1 MSSMAP
7 RSTDETITTWTR
19 RFLIALTILAW
30 FGIAVMVIWGL
41 RLIGSV
47 ILLYSIA
54 ALLAF
59 VLYPVVKA
67 LGRVIGQRIAALLVM
82 LVTLLALGAA
92 LYFLGATLLEEIG
105 VLSDRLAFLGQ
116 PDAIQQL
123 PWLADLLSRFG
134 VDPAT
139 VQLPL
144 ADWLGQAV
152 GGSGGVAAF
161 AGGAVFALIN
171 VVAAFTIMIYLLMDG
186 GRLIFWLRSATPM
199 VYRPSIGFLLD
210 TLNEKMGGFLR
221 GQLLVVVIITI
232 LIGIGSYLIGLPYL
246 AVFVAIVFICE
257 FVPVLG
263 GYVAGTIGILFGF
276 SQDVR
281 TGLFMIAFVSIM
293 FGVVE
298 GQILIPRITGRAV
311 HVHPLW
317 VLAGLLIGAELFG
330 LPGAIFAP
338 IVTGVLDVLV
348 RALWATYRYLHPE
361 QFPHTPEPEP
371 PPPLIPGV
379 APTDPEAF
387 LPEVLAAAAGV
398 IERKAESTEDENG
411 A

>member
-1 MSSMAP
+1 MSSSIFPVAP
-7 RSTDETITTWTR
+7 NETITTWTR

-30 FGIAVMVIWGL
+30 FGIAAMMVWAL

-47 ILLYSIA
+47 LLLYSIA

-67 LGRVIGQRIAALLVM
+67 LGRLVGRRIAALLIM
-82 LVTLLALGAA
+82 ALVV
-92 LYFLGATLLEEIG
+92 GATAILLYWLGMALVEQGG
-105 VLSDRLAFLGQ
+105 VLSDRLAFLTQ
-116 PDAIQQL
+116 PDAIQQI
-123 PWLADLLSRFG
+123 PWLAHVLKSFG

-139 VQLPL
+139 VRIPVDQWFAQL
-144 ADWLGQAV
+144 V
-152 GGSGGVAAF
+152 EGSGNIAGILGGV
-161 AGGAVFALIN
+161 VFALIN
-171 VVAAFTIMIYLLMDG
+171 IVAAITIMTYLLIDG
-186 GRLIFWLRSATPM
+186 RRMILWLRASTPM
-199 VYRPSIGFLLD
+199 RYRPSINFLID

-232 LIGIGSYLIGLPYL
+232 MIGIGAYLIGLPYL
-246 AVFVAIVFICE
+246 AIFIAVVFFSE
-257 FVPVLG
+257 FVPVVG
-263 GYVAGTIGILFGF
+263 GWVAGTVGVLFGF
-276 SQDVR
+276 SDSIR
-281 TGLFMIAFVSIM
+281 MGLTMLIFITIM

-311 HVHPLW
+311 QVHPLW

-330 LPGAIFAP
+330 LPGALFAP
-338 IVTGVLDVLV
+338 AITGVLDVII

-361 QFPHTPEPEP
+361 EFPHTPEPAP

-387 LPEVLAAAAGV
+387 LPEVIGEAAMVMEGKA
-398 IERKAESTEDENG
+398 ERKT
-411 A
+411 